1 MKLIHILYVDFS
13 LQAHM
18 HNIKDFYF
26 LLGSAEHIE
35 NSPLFSY
42 ILFSLVIGGKFKLTF
57 ITFKKKKNPL
67 NYLQQK
73 WAGGEAYWDF
83 SREQDPL
90 SKTKPLM
97 NKTRRWQKKNIY
109 KFPTFYSYY
118 VRGNMNSHRK
128 HQLAERQCS
137 STSSHIILEYRWH
150 RHVCVAHNLQGS
162 H

>member
-1 MKLIHILYVDFS
+1 MGGPGLIINILYVDFS

-35 NSPLFSY
+35 NSPLFFY
-42 ILFSLVIGGKFKLTF
+42 IMTK
-57 ITFKKKKNPL
+57 
-67 NYLQQK
+67 LQQN

-97 NKTRRWQKKNIY
+97 KKPRRWQKINIY
-109 KFPTFYSYY
+109 IFPTFYSYY

-150 RHVCVAHNLQGS
+150 RHVCVAYNLQGS